1 MFLKNTN
8 EISFEKRV
16 EEAFEGAKLLLKSEK
31 NKLMDELKDRAA
43 SVGKNNT
50 SILKILS
57 KFANIIDDT
66 RIITF

>member
-1 MFLKNTN
+1 
-8 EISFEKRV
+8 
-16 EEAFEGAKLLLKSEK
+16 
-31 NKLMDELKDRAA
+31 MDELKDRAA